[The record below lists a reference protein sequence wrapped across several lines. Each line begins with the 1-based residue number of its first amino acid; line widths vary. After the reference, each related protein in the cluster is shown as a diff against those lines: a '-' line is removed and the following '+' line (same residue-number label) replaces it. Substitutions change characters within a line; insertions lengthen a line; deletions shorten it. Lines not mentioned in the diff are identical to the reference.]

1 MAMPAESL
9 PPLAALHGGSLR
21 TRLRTAAEFL
31 RHQPLATIGI
41 TVLAGWLVVSAIAPL
56 IAPYDPIA
64 QDLAVR
70 LQQPSSEHWLGTDSL
85 GRDVL
90 SRVLYGGRLSLPIGV
105 AVVVAAASLGAVVG
119 AVAGFGPRIFDTTL
133 MRFAEVT
140 TSFPIILLALTIAA
154 ALGAGWVNALIALA
168 IVSWPRYARL
178 VRALVLE
185 LKPREF
191 VLAQRALGASE
202 LDILRRTIFPQCLGP
217 LAVLATIDLG
227 NAILVFAG
235 LSFLG
240 LGAPPPT
247 AEWGSMVAEGAALYD
262 DWWIAVFPGLAI
274 LTTVF
279 AANLL
284 GDGLRDALD
293 PRLRSNR

>member
-1 MAMPAESL
+1 MSVPADTLSPVVAVRGSGASRRLRALRAFVREQ
-9 PPLAALHGGSLR
+9 PLAA
-21 TRLRTAAEFL
+21 
-31 RHQPLATIGI
+31 IGI
-41 TVLAGWLVVSAIAPL
+41 AVLALWLVVSALAPL
-56 IAPYDPIA
+56 LAPYDPIA
-64 QDLAVR
+64 QDLVER
-70 LQQPSSEHWLGTDSL
+70 LQPPSSDHLFGTDSL
-85 GRDVL
+85 GRDVF
-90 SRVLYGGRLSLPIGV
+90 SRVLYGGRLSLPVGF
-105 AVVVAAASLGAVVG
+105 VVVCAAALLGATVG
-119 AVAGFGPRIFDTTL
+119 AVAGFGPRVLDTTL
-133 MRFAEVT
+133 MRLAEVT

-178 VRALVLE
+178 VRGLVLE

-191 VLAQRALGASE
+191 VLAQRAIGAPE
-202 LDILRRTIFPQCLGP
+202 HDILRRTILPQCLGP

-247 AEWGSMVAEGAALYD
+247 PEWGSMVAEGAALYD

-274 LTTVF
+274 LTAVF

>member
-1 MAMPAESL
+1 MSVPVDAL
-9 PPLAALHGGSLR
+9 PPMVAVRGSRASTRMRVVTTFLREQPLAA
-21 TRLRTAAEFL
+21 
-31 RHQPLATIGI
+31 IGLG
-41 TVLAGWLVVSAIAPL
+41 VLAFWLLVSAFAPL
-56 IAPYDPIA
+56 LAPYDPIA
-64 QDLAVR
+64 QDLVAR
-70 LQQPSSEHWLGTDSL
+70 LQPPSAEHLFGTDSL

-90 SRVLYGGRLSLPIGV
+90 SRVLYGGRLSLPVGF
-105 AVVVAAASLGAVVG
+105 VVVLVAAALGATVG
-119 AVAGFGPRIFDTTL
+119 ALAGFGPRVLDTTL

-154 ALGAGWVNALIALA
+154 ALGAGWINALIALA

-178 VRALVLE
+178 VRGLVLE

-191 VLAQRALGASE
+191 VVAQRAIGAPE
-202 LDILRRTIFPQCLGP
+202 HDILRRTILPQCLGP

-247 AEWGSMVAEGAALYD
+247 PEWGSMVAEGAQLYD

-274 LTTVF
+274 LTAVF

-293 PRLRSNR
+293 PRLRRNR